1 MSFDKTIFDTA
12 LTQEYATQFKLPM
25 DITLDEQKI
34 QVDRVTTKCEE
45 INKLVA
51 SGVKLGKVLDSLT
64 TKDVYETTLKRYNNN
79 RDKIFDC
86 GIERTLLVVQGQNPE
101 MSHPKYVKDNE
112 KNGLSEE
119 VVKYNYITIILFDC
133 FMTYCRKNKFTESE
147 SYRLF
152 IRLLCLSDGNAVFVP
167 LLQLSEKSIFFL
179 NPQNASP
186 PSSPSSSPSAP
197 SATIGEINKNII
209 TESSG
214 KLFLTTVSIYVLVNK
229 STLFFSQ
236 PFQIPIMYDLIE
248 LSNHPFKFLFSIL
261 SYLNENPSENK
272 FNSFTQ
278 LIDRTKQVEA
288 AKPNRNPRWSFKAG
302 SKKSRCK
309 HLHSRHKK
317 NGKKYTRRRHK
328 SKMYKNKYR
337 KYNF

>member
-51 SGVKLGKVLDSLT
+51 SGAKLGEVLDSLT

-79 RDKIFDC
+79 RDEIFAC
-86 GIERTLLVVQGQNPE
+86 GIERTLLVVQGQNPK
-101 MSHPKYVKDNE
+101 MSHPEYVESNRG
-112 KNGLSEE
+112 NGSSEE
-119 VVKYNYITIILFDC
+119 EVKYGYITTILFDC

-167 LLQLSEKSIFFL
+167 LLQLSEKSIFL
-179 NPQNASP
+179 NSQNASP

-197 SATIGEINKNII
+197 SATIGERNKNII
-209 TESSG
+209 TGSSG
-214 KLFLTTVSIYVLVNK
+214 KLLLTTVSIYGLVNT
-229 STLFFSQ
+229 STSFFSQ
-236 PFQIPIMYDLIE
+236 PFQIPIMYDLIG
-248 LSNHPFKFLFSIL
+248 LSNHPFKFLFSTL
-261 SYLNENPSENK
+261 SYLNEDLSEIE

-278 LIDRTKQVEA
+278 LIDRKKQVEA
-288 AKPNRNPRWSFKAG
+288 AKTNRNLRWNFKAG

-317 NGKKYTRRRHK
+317 NDKKYTRRRHK

-337 KYNF
+337 KHNF

>member
-1 MSFDKTIFDTA
+1 MSFNKTIFDTA
-12 LTQEYATQFKLPM
+12 LTQEYATQFNLST
-25 DITLDEQKI
+25 DITLAEQKI

-51 SGVKLGKVLDSLT
+51 SGATLGEVLDSLT

-79 RDKIFDC
+79 RDKIFAC
-86 GIERTLLVVQGQNPE
+86 GIERTLLVVQGQNPKKSRLE
-101 MSHPKYVKDNE
+101 YIKDNE
-112 KNGLSEE
+112 RNGFSEE
-119 VVKYNYITIILFDC
+119 EVKYGYITTILFDC
-133 FMTYCRKNKFTESE
+133 FMTYCIKNKFTESE

-167 LLQLSEKSIFFL
+167 LLQLSEKSIFL

-214 KLFLTTVSIYVLVNK
+214 KLFLTTVSIYGLVNT
-229 STLFFSQ
+229 STSFFSQ
-236 PFQIPIMYDLIE
+236 PFQIPIMYDLIG
-248 LSNHPFKFLFSIL
+248 LSNHPFKFLFSTL
-261 SYLNENPSENK
+261 SYLNEDLSEIE

-278 LIDRTKQVEA
+278 LIDRKKQVEA
-288 AKPNRNPRWSFKAG
+288 AKTNRNLRWNFKAG

-317 NGKKYTRRRHK
+317 NDKKYTRRRHK

-337 KYNF
+337 KHNF